1 MAAGPLT
8 RIARISVLLLAIPA
22 FGGSSVA
29 SPCFDLNQ
37 PNVTLLQPPPATF
50 PEIGKESESFGK
62 NEKTGFDWAIASG
75 RVNKPL
81 SFILEKLLD
90 PMTTRDREIT
100 EVEMS
105 RIEVKGAIQKQ
116 HLKIK
121 VKPIFFLTLDWEED
135 WLYTIKKGKPGKME
149 SVVISYQK
157 TSGTSHIEHFCGNIL
172 IQRIKPGI
180 SGVFLTE
187 EIKADRRS
195 AEDVYRGLMGTLRIL
210 RQ

>member
-1 MAAGPLT
+1 
-8 RIARISVLLLAIPA
+8 
-22 FGGSSVA
+22 
-29 SPCFDLNQ
+29 
-37 PNVTLLQPPPATF
+37 
-50 PEIGKESESFGK
+50 
-62 NEKTGFDWAIASG
+62 
-75 RVNKPL
+75 
-81 SFILEKLLD
+81 
-90 PMTTRDREIT
+90 MTTRDREIT

-121 VKPIFFLTLDWEED
+121 VKPIFFLTLEWEED

-157 TSGTSHIEHFCGNIL
+157 TTGTSHIEHFCGNIL
-172 IQRIKPGI
+172 IQRINPGI
-180 SGVFLTE
+180 TGVFLTE

-195 AEDVYRGLMGTLRIL
+195 AEDVYRGLMGTLQIL

>member
-8 RIARISVLLLAIPA
+8 RIARISVLLLSIPC
-22 FGGSSVA
+22 FSGNSVA

-37 PNVTLLQPPPATF
+37 PNVTLLKPSPTTF
-50 PEIGKESESFGK
+50 PEIGKESQSFGK
-62 NEKTGFDWAIASG
+62 DEKTGYDWAIASG

-81 SFILEKLLD
+81 SLILERLLD

-100 EVEMS
+100 EVEMN
-105 RIEVKGAIQKQ
+105 RVEVKGALQKQ

-121 VKPIFFLTLDWEED
+121 VKPIFFLTLEWEED

-172 IQRIKPGI
+172 IQRIKSGV

-195 AEDVYRGLMGTLRIL
+195 AEDVYRGLMGTLRTL
-210 RQ
+210 RE